1 MQGGYRVDLLDEVGW
16 NPNVDVLAR
25 SQRQRQ
31 REGYSDDGVFRRG
44 YWVY

>member
-1 MQGGYRVDLLDEVGW
+1 MQGEYRVDLLDEVGR

-31 REGYSDDGVFRRG
+31 REGDRDDGIFRRG
-44 YWVY
+44 YLVL